1 MSKWV
6 EFRDGMLAALD
17 VKEVA
22 DTAKQELV
30 SNLSNEG
37 MAALG
42 AVADKF
48 SAQLQEQAKSED
60 GWNKIR
66 DQFVLPLLISG
77 VIWGAKL
84 VLAKS
89 TQPPKQQ

>member
-1 MSKWV
+1 MSRWV
-6 EFRDGMLAALD
+6 DFRDGMLAALD

-22 DTAKQELV
+22 DTAKAELV

-48 SAQLQEQAKSED
+48 TAQLQAQAKEEA
-60 GWNKIR
+60 GWNAIR
-66 DQFVLPLLISG
+66 DRFVLPLLING

-84 VLAKS
+84 VISKS
-89 TQPPKQQ
+89 TPPKK

>member
-6 EFRDGMLAALD
+6 DFRDGMLAALD

-22 DTAKQELV
+22 DTAKAELV
-30 SNLSNEG
+30 NNLSTEG

-48 SAQLQEQAKSED
+48 SAQLQEQGKTEN
-60 GWNKIR
+60 GWNAIR
-66 DQFVLPLLISG
+66 DRFVLPLLING
-77 VIWGAKL
+77 VLWGAKL

-89 TQPPKQQ
+89 TPPKQ

>member
-1 MSKWV
+1 MSKCTEV
-6 EFRDGMLAALD
+6 RDGMLAALD

-22 DTAKQELV
+22 DTAKAELV
-30 SNLSNEG
+30 NNLSNEG

-48 SAQLQEQAKSED
+48 TAQLQEQAKEEA
-60 GWNKIR
+60 GWNAIR
-66 DQFVLPLLISG
+66 DRFVLPLLISG

-84 VLAKS
+84 VIAKS
-89 TQPPKQQ
+89 TPPKK